1 MPVDPAIM
9 SELYSK
15 LGVSSREAMPTSMPE
30 ETVEEVVSTPEDP
43 SMAAQAYGEFEKL
56 PLAQQLALYVSPV
69 TGHALSAYETPMF
82 AGETK
87 EALEEGNIPRALGQG
102 ALTGLS
108 ALGMIPGLGLG
119 IRGVKAGVR
128 AATKAIPKIDF
139 PNLKNKFLFDELQDN
154 DYVTLYHG
162 TNKANLER
170 VAKEGIKA
178 DKEGFAY
185 LTPDPDTGL
194 GYASMGKGEKSII
207 HTRKRIDPAH
217 ASIEDRILLEVK
229 VPRKMLEENLPNQ
242 RQWAFNEKK
251 LLSPEAR
258 QRFYENVDETGMSIG
273 GSGHLE
279 PYYTTTELRF
289 QGGIPP
295 ELITGHTTKFDKIF
309 KNIFQV
315 DETKSIKEALDIDT
329 DDILNWKANN
339 KGSGYREISGEKL
352 EKLQQ
357 SVRDVKAGKKSVE
370 AHKKTVQEMK
380 AIRKISLDDWNKF
393 IKKNIPTEK
402 EIAFALRP
410 GKGKLFDKDYNELGG
425 SGILYANRAIEDGTI
440 TTSRLD
446 IRAYEDFDKWIATLT
461 PSGGAKVYGQS
472 AYLTDVKFTPSTDAA
487 MKVGIGEK
495 TKAPFGVM
503 EGGWKNHNPQ
513 ELIKTVKDLLKNDEW
528 VQVGYDPR
536 RHGHFYTRGEFKQAG
551 KTIEAVTP
559 IESASEVIQIGPLV
573 LAKNPVF
580 GNIKDMVYKQG
591 GSIVE
596 RNPNTHN
603 MRAI

>member
-1 MPVDPAIM
+1 
-9 SELYSK
+9 
-15 LGVSSREAMPTSMPE
+15 
-30 ETVEEVVSTPEDP
+30 
-43 SMAAQAYGEFEKL
+43 
-56 PLAQQLALYVSPV
+56 
-69 TGHALSAYETPMF
+69 
-82 AGETK
+82 
-87 EALEEGNIPRALGQG
+87 PRALGQG

-108 ALGMIPGLGLG
+108 ALGMIPGLGMG
-119 IRGVKAGVR
+119 IRGVKAGVK

-194 GYASMGKGEKSII
+194 GYASMGRGEKVTKS
-207 HTRKRIDPAH
+207 TRKRIDPEDAPM
-217 ASIEDRILLEVK
+217 EDRILLEVK
-229 VPRKMLEENLPNQ
+229 VPRQMIENLPNQ
-242 RQWAFNEKK
+242 RSRSSAKK
-251 LLSPEAR
+251 LLTPEAR
-258 QRFYENVDETGMSIG
+258 QRFYDNVDETGMSIG
-273 GSGHLE
+273 QSRYLE
-279 PYYTTTELRF
+279 PYYAATELRF
-289 QGGIPP
+289 QGDIPP

-370 AHKKTVQEMK
+370 SHKKTVQEMK

-410 GKGKLFDKDYNELGG
+410 GKGKL
-425 SGILYANRAIEDGTI
+425 
-440 TTSRLD
+440 
-446 IRAYEDFDKWIATLT
+446 
-461 PSGGAKVYGQS
+461 
-472 AYLTDVKFTPSTDAA
+472 
-487 MKVGIGEK
+487 
-495 TKAPFGVM
+495 
-503 EGGWKNHNPQ
+503 
-513 ELIKTVKDLLKNDEW
+513 
-528 VQVGYDPR
+528 
-536 RHGHFYTRGEFKQAG
+536 
-551 KTIEAVTP
+551 
-559 IESASEVIQIGPLV
+559 
-573 LAKNPVF
+573 
-580 GNIKDMVYKQG
+580 
-591 GSIVE
+591 
-596 RNPNTHN
+596 
-603 MRAI
+603 

>member
-1 MPVDPAIM
+1 MAVDTAIM
-9 SELYSK
+9 NELYTK
-15 LGVSSREAMPTSMPE
+15 LGISSTEAEPTSM
-30 ETVEEVVSTPEDP
+30 PEDP
-43 SMAAQAYGEFEKL
+43 SMAAQAYEQYEEL
-56 PLAQQLALYVSPV
+56 PLMQQLALAVAPG
-69 TGHALSAYETPMF
+69 TGHAIAGYETPMY

-87 EALEEGNIPRALGQG
+87 EAIEEGNIPRALGQG

-108 ALGMIPGLGLG
+108 ALGMIPGLGMG
-119 IRGVKAGVR
+119 IRGVKAGVK

-178 DKEGFAY
+178 DKEGFSY
-185 LTPDPDTGL
+185 LTPDPHTGL

-207 HTRKRIDPAH
+207 RSRKRIDPAH
-217 ASIEDRILLEVK
+217 APMEDRVLLEVK

-242 RQWAFNEKK
+242 RHWAFNEKR

-258 QRFYENVDETGMSIG
+258 QRFYDNVDETGMSRG
-273 GSGHLE
+273 VSGYPE
-279 PYYTTTELRF
+279 PYYTATELRF

-309 KNIFQV
+309 TNISQV

-329 DDILNWKANN
+329 DDILSWKAKN
-339 KGSGYREISGEKL
+339 KGSGYKEVAGENL
-352 EKLQQ
+352 EKLRQ

-370 AHKKTVQEMK
+370 AHKKTVKEIK
-380 AIRKISLDDWNKF
+380 AITRISKKDWE
-393 IKKNIPTEK
+393 KNIRKNVPTQK

-410 GKGKLFDKDYNELGG
+410 GKGKLFDKDFNELEG
-425 SGILYANRAIEDGTI
+425 GILYANRAIEDGVT

-446 IRAYEDFDKWIATLT
+446 INAYQDFDKWVATLT
-461 PSGGAKVYGQS
+461 PSGGKKVYGRS

-487 MKVGIGEK
+487 MKVGKGEK

-503 EGGWKNHNPQ
+503 KGGWKNHNPD
-513 ELIKTVKDLLKNDEW
+513 ELIKKVKDLIDDPEW

-536 RHGHFYTRGEFKQAG
+536 RHGHFYTRGKFNQAG
-551 KTIEAVTP
+551 KEIEAVTP
-559 IESASEVIQIGPLV
+559 IESASEVIQVGPLV

-580 GNIKDMVYKQG
+580 GDAMVYKEG
-591 GSIVE
+591 GSIVD
-596 RNPNTHN
+596 RNPYTHN
-603 MRAI
+603 MKAI

>member
-1 MPVDPAIM
+1 MAVDTAIM
-9 SELYSK
+9 NELYTM
-15 LGVSSREAMPTSMPE
+15 LGVSSTEAEPTSM
-30 ETVEEVVSTPEDP
+30 PEDP
-43 SMAAQAYGEFEKL
+43 SMAAQAYEQYEEL
-56 PLAQQLALYVSPV
+56 PLMQRLALDIAPG
-69 TGHALSAYETPMF
+69 TGNIIAGYETPMF

-87 EALEEGNIPRALGQG
+87 EAIEEGNIPRALGQG

-108 ALGMIPGLGLG
+108 ALGMIPGLGMG
-119 IRGVKAGVR
+119 IRGVKAGVK

-178 DKEGFAY
+178 DKEGFSY
-185 LTPDPDTGL
+185 LTPDPHTGL

-207 HTRKRIDPAH
+207 RSRKRIDPAH
-217 ASIEDRILLEVK
+217 APMEDRVLLEVK

-242 RQWAFNEKK
+242 RQWAFNEKR

-258 QRFYENVDETGMSIG
+258 QRFYDNVDETGMSRG
-273 GSGHLE
+273 VSGYPE
-279 PYYTTTELRF
+279 PYYTATELRF

-309 KNIFQV
+309 TNISQV

-329 DDILNWKANN
+329 DDILSWKANN
-339 KGSGYREISGEKL
+339 KGSGYKEVAGENL
-352 EKLQQ
+352 EKLRQ

-370 AHKKTVQEMK
+370 AHKKTVKEIK
-380 AIRKISLDDWNKF
+380 AITRISKKDWE
-393 IKKNIPTEK
+393 KNIRKNVPTQK

-410 GKGKLFDKDYNELGG
+410 GKGKLFDGNFDELEA
-425 SGILYANRAIEDGTI
+425 GILYANRAIDDGTI
-440 TTSRLD
+440 VSSRLD
-446 IRAYEDFDKWIATLT
+446 IPAYEDFDKWVATLKV
-461 PSGGAKVYGQS
+461 SGKDGKVFGQS
-472 AYLTDVKFTPSTDAA
+472 AYLTDVKFNPATDRAIRT
-487 MKVGIGEK
+487 GTGELSK
-495 TKAPFGVM
+495 EPFGVM
-503 EGGWKNHNPQ
+503 KGAWKNHNPQ
-513 ELIKTVKDLLKNDEW
+513 ELKNTVKHLIDDPEW

-536 RHGHFYTRGEFKQAG
+536 RHGHFYTRESFNQAG

-559 IESASEVIQIGPLV
+559 IESATEVIQVGPLV

-580 GNIKDMVYKQG
+580 GKTMTYKQG

-596 RNPNTHN
+596 RNPNSYN

>member
-9 SELYSK
+9 SELYNK
-15 LGVSSREAMPTSMPE
+15 LGVSSREATPTPM
-30 ETVEEVVSTPEDP
+30 PEDP
-43 SMAAQAYGEFEKL
+43 SMAAQAYEQYEEL
-56 PLAQQLALYVSPV
+56 PLMQQLGLAVAPG
-69 TGHALSAYETPMF
+69 TGHAIAAYETPMF

-87 EALEEGNIPRALGQG
+87 EAIEEGNIPRALGQG

-108 ALGMIPGLGLG
+108 ALGTLPILGLG
-119 IRGVKAGVR
+119 MRGIKAGVK

-178 DKEGFAY
+178 DAEGFSY

-194 GYASMGKGEKSII
+194 GYASMPKGEKITKHI
-207 HTRKRIDPAH
+207 KKRIDAH
-217 ASIEDRILLEVK
+217 APMEDRVLLEVK
-229 VPRKMLEENLPNQ
+229 VPRQMIENLPNQ
-242 RQWAFNEKK
+242 RSYSSTKK
-251 LLSPEAR
+251 LLTPEAR
-258 QRFYENVDETGMSIG
+258 QRFYDNVDETGMSIG
-273 GSGHLE
+273 GSGYPE

-289 QGGIPP
+289 QGDISP

-309 KNIFQV
+309 TNISQV

-370 AHKKTVQEMK
+370 AHKKTVKEIK

-513 ELIKTVKDLLKNDEW
+513 ELKNTVKDLLKNDEW

-536 RHGHFYTRGEFKQAG
+536 RHGHFYTRESFDQAG

-559 IESASEVIQIGPLV
+559 IESATEVIQVGPLV

-580 GNIKDMVYKQG
+580 GKTMTYKQG

-596 RNPNTHN
+596 RNPNTYN